1 MVWGMGE
8 ILLFLL
14 VIVLFPLIIKELK
27 KEIVTKEDR
36 EARIEEY
43 FDDGGEIVE
52 TRSEVVDM
60 ACGTKMVGT
69 KTVKSLEWYVI
80 VFKDDLGKIIEVPV
94 NQEMYEGFE
103 IGMHGTL
110 KLVDGVL
117 YSFEAKNSRTMGSG
131 C

>member
-1 MVWGMGE
+1 MVGGMGG

-27 KEIVTKEDR
+27 KEMGTKEDR

-43 FDDGGEIVE
+43 FDDDGEIVE
-52 TRSEVVDM
+52 TRAEVVDM
-60 ACGTKMVGT
+60 ACGTKMIGT
-69 KTVKSLEWYVI
+69 KTPKSSQWYMI
-80 VFKDDLGKIIEVPV
+80 VFRDDLGKIIEVPV

-110 KLVDGVL
+110 KLVDGAI
-117 YSFEAKNSRTMGSG
+117 YSFEVK
-131 C
+131 

>member
-1 MVWGMGE
+1 MVWGMGG

-27 KEIVTKEDR
+27 KEMGTKEDR

-43 FDDGGEIVE
+43 FDDDGEIVE
-52 TRSEVVDM
+52 TRAEVVDM

-110 KLVDGVL
+110 KLVDGAI
-117 YSFEAKNSRTMGSG
+117 YSFEVK
-131 C
+131 